1 MLRYQFVLVKSKG
14 TNTHEQYKK
23 SIAKEDINL
32 LELDKYN
39 GETILVNT
47 DAELEKACTEIEKCT
62 IIGIDTETKPSF
74 KKGQMNTVALL
85 QIATDKKAYIVRL
98 KKVKMSQRL
107 ADIFANEAIKKI
119 GIAIFD
125 DLKDLKKII
134 PFTDKSVVDL
144 NLLAPKLGFESI
156 GAKKLSA
163 LVLGIRISKR
173 QQVSNWELEK
183 LSQAQ
188 IDYAATD
195 AWICREIYLRLV

>member
-1 MLRYQFVLVKSKG
+1 MNKAA
-14 TNTHEQYKK
+14 QYKK

-39 GETILVNT
+39 GETILVDT
-47 DAELEKACTEIEKCT
+47 DAELDKACAEIEKCA

-107 ADIFANEAIKKI
+107 ADIFTNESIQKI

-163 LVLGIRISKR
+163 LVLGFRISKR

>member
-1 MLRYQFVLVKSKG
+1 MSKA
-14 TNTHEQYKK
+14 EKYKK
-23 SIAKEDINL
+23 FIAKEDINL

-39 GETILVNT
+39 GETILVDT
-47 DAELEKACTEIEKCT
+47 DAELEKACSEIEKCS

-74 KKGQMNTVALL
+74 RKGQMNTVALL
-85 QIATDKKAYIVRL
+85 QISTDKKAYIVRL
-98 KKVKMSQRL
+98 KKVKMSKRL
-107 ADIFANEAIKKI
+107 ADIFSNEAIKKI

-173 QQVSNWELEK
+173 QQVSNWELEQ

-195 AWICREIYLRLV
+195 AWICREIYLKLV

>member
-1 MLRYQFVLVKSKG
+1 MNKA
-14 TNTHEQYKK
+14 TQYKK
-23 SIAKEDINL
+23 SISKEDINL

-47 DAELEKACTEIEKCT
+47 DAELEKACAEIEKCA

-163 LVLGIRISKR
+163 LILGFRISKR

>member
-1 MLRYQFVLVKSKG
+1 MNKAA
-14 TNTHEQYKK
+14 NYKK
-23 SIAKEDINL
+23 VITKEDINL

-39 GETILVNT
+39 GEIILIDT
-47 DAELEKACTEIEKCT
+47 EDALAKACIEIAKSA

-74 KKGQMNTVALL
+74 KKGIINTVALL
-85 QIATDKKAYIVRL
+85 QIATDEKAYIIRL
-98 KKVKMSQRL
+98 KKVKMSAQL
-107 ADIFANEAIKKI
+107 AAIFSNKEIKKI
-119 GIAIFD
+119 GIAVFD
-125 DLKDLKKII
+125 DLKDLKKLH
-134 PFTDKSVVDL
+134 PFKDESVVDL

-173 QQVSNWELEK
+173 QQVSNWEAQK

-195 AWICREIYLRLV
+195 AWICREIYLKLV

>member
-1 MLRYQFVLVKSKG
+1 MSKA
-14 TNTHEQYKK
+14 EKYKK
-23 SIAKEDINL
+23 FIAKEDINL

-39 GETILVNT
+39 GETILVDT
-47 DAELEKACTEIEKCT
+47 DAELEKACSEIEKCA

-74 KKGQMNTVALL
+74 RKGQMNTVALL

-98 KKVKMSQRL
+98 KKVKMSKRL
-107 ADIFANEAIKKI
+107 ADIFTNEAIKKI

-173 QQVSNWELEK
+173 QQVSNWELEQ

-195 AWICREIYLRLV
+195 AWICREIYLKLV

>member
-1 MLRYQFVLVKSKG
+1 MNKA
-14 TNTHEQYKK
+14 EQYKK

-195 AWICREIYLRLV
+195 AWICREIYLKLV

>member
-1 MLRYQFVLVKSKG
+1 MNKAAQYQ
-14 TNTHEQYKK
+14 K

-39 GETILVNT
+39 GQILLVDT
-47 DAELEKACTEIEKCT
+47 DVELKKACSEIEQCS

-74 KKGQMNTVALL
+74 KKGMMNTVALL
-85 QIATDKKAYIVRL
+85 QIATDKKAYIIRL

-144 NLLAPKLGFESI
+144 NLLTPKLGFESI